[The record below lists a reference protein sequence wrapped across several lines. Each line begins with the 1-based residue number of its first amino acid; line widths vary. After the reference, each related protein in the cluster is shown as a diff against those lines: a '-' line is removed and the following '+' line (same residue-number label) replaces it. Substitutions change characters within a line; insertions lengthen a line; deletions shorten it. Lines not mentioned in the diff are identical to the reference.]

1 MEMIFGLTLQPL
13 FSQSVNSIAI
23 ESSNMSGFSV
33 KTDSEWRRAATRD
46 PKAIDDGLQSCI
58 TDTRVTRAISSDVAF
73 GARCGGSIA
82 TTTKVVPASYISWWR
97 ALISLFCHCAAT
109 PLLLLLLQSRAQP
122 LSLPWFKTQGRCLVI
137 FTEKFHDCTCK
148 IRQSQRGD

>member
-1 MEMIFGLTLQPL
+1 MIFGLTLQPL
-13 FSQSVNSIAI
+13 FSQSVISIAI

-73 GARCGGSIA
+73 GARRGGSIA
-82 TTTKVVPASYISWWR
+82 TTTKVVPASYIHQLMKSLDFIVLPLR
-97 ALISLFCHCAAT
+97 SHPAPTTAAAEQSSTIIFALI
-109 PLLLLLLQSRAQP
+109 
-122 LSLPWFKTQGRCLVI
+122 
-137 FTEKFHDCTCK
+137 
-148 IRQSQRGD
+148 